1 MLNFKTK
8 SSLSTTKTYG
18 LTAALCASALCT
30 PALAQTTPNAG
41 SLLRDQAP
49 PAQPALPATSLPSL
63 TAPPAINRVP
73 APAAA
78 VEQVRVTVKQV
89 LFTGDVDLASR
100 FALADLAKP
109 LLNRPATQA
118 ELFDLVERMTEA
130 LRSAGLLLA
139 RATLPPQDLSSGAL
153 QINLS
158 GGRLGDAAKQNG
170 WQLNAPPTLQGQ
182 TPRLLRLAEAAAA
195 SGAYIEQA
203 SVERG
208 ILLLGEQ
215 PGINAQAR
223 LQPGSAPGST
233 QAVVDI
239 TAQPTT
245 ALRVGLDNSG
255 TPATGVARVN
265 ASVQAVNRLNISDQ
279 FALLAQVSSGTA
291 VVLANASA
299 PLPGSW
305 GATGARAQL
314 GFTGLNY
321 QIKTGPGAIAGL
333 QGTARQLELSLN
345 YPIVRRVGSSADLA
359 LQLQQKALNDD
370 SSAGAIRSRRINALQ
385 ASFDSRW
392 QGDAWA
398 ADGLAA
404 NTASIG
410 LRTGSLD
417 LSRNAADNAADASG
431 LRTAGSFTSLQYAA
445 SREQALPFS
454 GSSQWTAFARLRG
467 QASNKNLDPAE
478 QFSLGGPNGVR
489 GYPAGEANGDSGY
502 MATLEARYNAQS
514 IQGLQAF
521 GFIDTGSIRVRNTP
535 GAVPI
540 ASITGNNSYGLS
552 ATGVGMR
559 YGAGKLSAQF
569 TVARALGSNDG
580 RSPAGNNADGNNS
593 RSRAWLTLSYS
604 L

>member
-8 SSLSTTKTYG
+8 SGLSTTKTYG

-49 PAQPALPATSLPSL
+49 PAQPVLPATSLPSL

-130 LRSAGLLLA
+130 LRSAGLLIA

-170 WQLNAPPTLQGQ
+170 WQLNLPPNLQGQ

-265 ASVQAVNRLNISDQ
+265 ASVQAVNLLNISDQ
-279 FALLAQVSSGTA
+279 FALLAQASSGTA
-291 VVLANASA
+291 VVLAYASA

-314 GFTGLNY
+314 GLTGLNY

-385 ASFDSRW
+385 AAFDSRW

-398 ADGLAA
+398 ADGPAA

-417 LSRNAADNAADASG
+417 LSRNAADNAADAAG

-478 QFSLGGPNGVR
+478 QFSLGGPSGVR
-489 GYPAGEANGDSGY
+489 GYPAGEASGDSGFI
-502 MATLEARYNAQS
+502 ATLEARYNAQS

-521 GFIDTGSIRVRNTP
+521 GFIDTGSIRVRSTP

-540 ASITGNNSYGLS
+540 ASITGNNTYGLS
-552 ATGVGMR
+552 STGIGMR

-569 TVARALGSNDG
+569 TVAKALGSNDG